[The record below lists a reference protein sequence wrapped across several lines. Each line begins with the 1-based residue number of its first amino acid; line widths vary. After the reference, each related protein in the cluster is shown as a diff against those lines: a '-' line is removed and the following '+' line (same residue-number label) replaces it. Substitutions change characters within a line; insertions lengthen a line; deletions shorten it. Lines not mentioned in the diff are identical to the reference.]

1 MAQPKNNQNER
12 APKLK
17 SEKILADKKRDLN
30 TDIQAKPNVKITLLS
45 DVIPSIKMMGLRK
58 Y

>member
-30 TDIQAKPNVKITLLS
+30 TDI
-45 DVIPSIKMMGLRK
+45 
-58 Y
+58 